1 MTSCELTAEQ
11 EEQYPQV
18 FDRKPFQ
25 SIGVAPYIEVEGR
38 TVDLSQAK
46 ILKNERPIE
55 KNG

>member
-1 MTSCELTAEQ
+1 MSSCELKAEQ
-11 EEQYPQV
+11 EAHYPQV

-46 ILKNERPIE
+46 ILEDERPIE